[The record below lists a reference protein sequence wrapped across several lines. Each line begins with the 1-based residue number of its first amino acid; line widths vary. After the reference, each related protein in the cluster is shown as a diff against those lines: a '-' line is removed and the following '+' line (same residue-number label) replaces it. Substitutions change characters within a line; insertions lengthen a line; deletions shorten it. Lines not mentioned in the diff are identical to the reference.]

1 MIWCVCIIYYF
12 ELCACACKH
21 AQNFLGS
28 KMRTSVVRLQLT
40 KQLIPAYVFHPR
52 IETVEAD
59 VQGYHWTGCRL
70 VEGAPRAIR
79 EREATVDMSLF
90 KKEIEKNIIV
100 SREFEAPSKENG
112 CPPSSYPTSLVHH
125 ILMSVFSRAPS
136 YPQLRNLHLAQ
147 G

>member
-1 MIWCVCIIYYF
+1 
-12 ELCACACKH
+12 
-21 AQNFLGS
+21 
-28 KMRTSVVRLQLT
+28 MRTSVIRLQLT
-40 KQLIPAYVFHPR
+40 KQLKPAYVFHPR

-70 VEGAPRAIR
+70 VEGTPRAVL

-90 KKEIEKNIIV
+90 KKEMERNIII
-100 SREFEAPSKENG
+100 SREFEAPSKVDG
-112 CPPSSYPTSLVHH
+112 CPPTSYPTSLVHH

-136 YPQLRNLHLAQ
+136 YTQLRNLHLAH